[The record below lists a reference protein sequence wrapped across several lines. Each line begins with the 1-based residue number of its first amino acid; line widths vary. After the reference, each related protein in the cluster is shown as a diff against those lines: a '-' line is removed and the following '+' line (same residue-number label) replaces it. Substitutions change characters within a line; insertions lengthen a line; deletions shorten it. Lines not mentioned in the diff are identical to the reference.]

1 MLDLFCGTK
10 SMANVFEQN
19 GYEVF
24 TIDFDEQHNPDLCM
38 NILDFKTSMLPW
50 IPDIVWASPDCT
62 CFSLAAVGHHW
73 NTDKTP
79 KTDKC
84 VNALKVLEK
93 TVGIIIKLGCTA
105 FLENPVC
112 VTRKQDAI
120 KLLESNGFTRHTVTY
135 CKYGD
140 LRMKPTDIWTNSKT
154 WVPREKCVA
163 KRKGVVNDC
172 HHERA
177 PRGSST
183 GTQGLKDAVERS
195 RIPEALCIEIMES
208 CDLNEYN
215 NRRNR

>member
-1 MLDLFCGTK
+1 MKMAELFCGTK
-10 SMANVFEQN
+10 SVSNIFKDGN
-19 GYEVF
+19 HDVF
-24 TIDFDEQHNPDLCM
+24 TIDYDLQHNPDLCI
-38 NILDFKTSMLPW
+38 NILDFDVSMLPW
-50 IPDIVWASPDCT
+50 IPDVVWASPDCT

-79 KTDKC
+79 KTEKC

-93 TVGIIIKLGCTA
+93 TVEVILELGCTA

-120 KLLESNGFTRHTVTY
+120 SLLESHGFVRHTVTY

-140 LRMKPTDIWTNSKT
+140 TRMKPTDIWTNSKS
-154 WVPREKCVA
+154 WIPREACVP

-172 HHERA
+172 HHECA

-195 RIPEALCIEIMES
+195 RIPKELCEEIYHACIS
-208 CDLNEYN
+208 D
-215 NRRNR
+215 